1 MICKTIDFCLRN
13 KLLVIFGAILLA
25 GWGISSFMK
34 IPIEAFP
41 DVTDTNVQIITKY
54 PGKASEEVEKQI
66 TLPIEIEL
74 NGIPHATQIRSQS
87 LAGLSVINVIFD
99 DEINIYLARQLVL
112 ERLSGV
118 NFPQGADANLG
129 PVSTPIGEI
138 YRYTVESDTYSPM
151 ELRTIQDW
159 YIRRELKRIPGVAE
173 VTTLGGLVKQYQVL
187 VDPLKLKSFGLT
199 LENIFDAIST
209 SNKNTGGGYLQVNNE
224 QFSVRG
230 IGLFS
235 SVDDIE
241 GVVIKAVNG
250 VPVKIE
256 NIGTVQIG
264 YQVRQGIAGRD
275 NNNDVVI
282 GITLMRRGE
291 NPSHI
296 LNEVKKKLNEIRGNL
311 PEGVKIVRSYDREE
325 LINRTLENVGTTIVL
340 GILFVFLILMLFTGQ
355 TTLAWIITLIVPL
368 ALLFAFIL
376 MRFAKVAANLLSL
389 GAIDFGIIID
399 GSVVIAEAIFV
410 TLANHPNTR
419 DNAPLII
426 KVGGAVGKPILFA
439 KAIIIVA
446 FLPLF
451 ALQRVEGK
459 LFEPLALT
467 MTFAVLGALFFTLT
481 LVPVLCSIF
490 LKQDIAEKEIKLI
503 QKIEKLYMPILYWS
517 IKEPKKVIRIALI
530 CTLAGFLLIP
540 FLGIEFM
547 PSVEE
552 GGIWIR
558 ANMPISISI
567 EEAQKIVPKIRETI
581 KSFPQVKTV
590 VSQTGRPE
598 DATDPNLQN
607 VTELLVDLIPKNK
620 WGCTKEEL
628 NKKMEAKLIDNFPG
642 IVFYFSQPIED
653 NVDEAI
659 AGVKGQ
665 VAIKL
670 FGPDLKVLIEKSN
683 EIYNALKK
691 IRGVNGLFVDKIA
704 GQPQLLIKIDR
715 DLCAKYGI
723 RVSNV
728 QNVIE
733 TALAGKAATQFIENE
748 KRFDVAVRLLQEYRS
763 NVDAIKNIQIVSSD
777 ENLSIP
783 LSQLAIFEESKGA
796 PVIYRENMRRRAAV
810 RFNVRGRDMGGLVA
824 EAQKVVR
831 RKVKLPEGYSIA
843 WSGQFESQERAM
855 KQLAFITP
863 LSIFLI
869 FILLFSEFGKIRNV
883 LLILTTI
890 PLAAI
895 GGILG
900 LFFSHIHLS
909 VSAMVGFIALSGVSV
924 QNGIILV
931 SVFNRLRHEG
941 HNLSIAIVNGVK
953 ERMRPIIMTSL
964 LASIGLLPAALSGG
978 TGSETQK
985 PFATVIVFGMISA
998 LVLTL
1003 IVLPA
1008 LYGWIENKFDK
1019 SLGKTASV

>member
-1 MICKTIDFCLRN
+1 MINKIIDFCLRN
-13 KLLVIFGAILLA
+13 KLLVILTAFLLA
-25 GWGISSFMK
+25 GWGISSFLK

-41 DVTDTNVQIITKY
+41 DVTDTNVQVITKY
-54 PGKASEEVEKQI
+54 PGKASEEIEKQV

-74 NGIPHATQIRSQS
+74 NGIPHATEIRSQS
-87 LAGLSVINVIFD
+87 LSGLSVINVIFD
-99 DEINIYLARQLVL
+99 DEVNIYLARQLVL

-118 NFPQGADANLG
+118 DFPENAEVNLG
-129 PVSTPIGEI
+129 PVSTPIGEV

-199 LENIFDAIST
+199 LENVFDAISA
-209 SNKNTGGGYLQVNNE
+209 SNKNTGGGYLKINNE

-230 IGLFS
+230 LGLFS

-241 GVVIKAVNG
+241 GIVIKAVNG
-250 VPVKIE
+250 IPVKIE
-256 NIGTVQIG
+256 NIGTVKVG
-264 YQVRQGIAGRD
+264 HQVRQGLAGRD
-275 NNNDVVI
+275 KNNNVVE
-282 GITLMRRGE
+282 GIVMMRKRE
-291 NPSHI
+291 NPSRV
-296 LNEVKKKLNEIRGNL
+296 LKEVKIKLAEIREAI
-311 PEGVKIVRSYDREE
+311 PKGVKIVRTYDRED
-325 LINRTLENVGTTIVL
+325 LINRTLENVGETILL
-340 GILFVFLILMLFTGQ
+340 GISFVFFILMIFTGQ

-376 MRFAKVAANLLSL
+376 MRFAGVAANLLSL

-399 GSVVIAEAIFV
+399 GSVVMAETIFV
-410 TLANHPNTR
+410 TLASHPNFK

-426 KVGGAVGKPILFA
+426 KVGGSVGKPILFA
-439 KAIIIVA
+439 KAIIILA

-451 ALQRVEGK
+451 ALQRVEGR

-467 MTFAVLGALFFTLT
+467 MSFAVLGALFFTLT

-490 LKQDIAEKEIKLI
+490 LKKDVVEKEIWI
-503 QKIEKLYMPILYWS
+503 VNKIEKIYMPILHWS
-517 IKEPKKVIRIALI
+517 IKEPKRVIKLALV

-540 FLGIEFM
+540 FLGTEFM

-558 ANMPISISI
+558 ANMPISISL
-567 EEAQKIVPKIRETI
+567 EEAEKMAPKIRKII
-581 KSFPQVKTV
+581 KSFPQVETV
-590 VSQTGRPE
+590 VSLTGRPE
-598 DATDPNLQN
+598 DATDPDLQN
-607 VTELLVDLIPKNK
+607 ITEFLVDLIPKDK
-620 WGCTKEEL
+620 WGCTKEQL
-628 NKKMEAKLIDNFPG
+628 NKKMEAELEENFPG

-670 FGPDLKVLIEKSN
+670 FGPDLKVLIEESN
-683 EIYNALKK
+683 KIYNTIKNIK
-691 IRGVNGLFVDKIA
+691 GVNDLYVDKIA

-715 DLCAKYGI
+715 DLCAKYNI

-728 QNVIE
+728 QDVIE
-733 TALAGKAATQFIENE
+733 TALAGKTATQFIENE
-748 KRFDVAVRLLQEYRS
+748 KRFDVVVRLLPEYRS
-763 NVDAIKNIQIVSSD
+763 DTDAIKNIQIVSAD
-777 ENLSIP
+777 GNLSIP
-783 LSQLAIFEESKGA
+783 LSQLASFEQSKGA
-796 PVIYRENMRRRAAV
+796 PVIYRENMKRRAAV
-810 RFNVRGRDMGGLVA
+810 RFNVQDRDMGGVVA
-824 EAQKVVR
+824 EAQKIV
-831 RKVKLPEGYSIA
+831 KKKIKLPEGYSIA

-869 FILLFSEFGKIRNV
+869 LILLFSQFGKLRNA

-890 PLAAI
+890 PLAAT

-900 LFFSHIHLS
+900 LLFSHIHLS

-931 SVFNRLRHEG
+931 SVFNRLKEEG
-941 HNLSIAIVNGVK
+941 QALNVAIVNGVK

-964 LASIGLLPAALSGG
+964 LASMGLLPAALSTG

-985 PFATVIVFGMISA
+985 PFATVIVYGMISA
-998 LVLTL
+998 LILTL

-1008 LYGWIENKFDK
+1008 LYSWVEKK
-1019 SLGKTASV
+1019 SALQNHD

>member
-1 MICKTIDFCLRN
+1 MISKIIDFCLKN
-13 KLLVIFGAILLA
+13 KLLVIFVTAMIA
-25 GWGISSFMK
+25 GFGITSFLK

-41 DVTDTNVQIITKY
+41 DVTDTNVQIITKF

-74 NGIPHATQIRSQS
+74 NGTPHATQIRSQS
-87 LAGLSVINVIFD
+87 LSGLSVINVIFD

-112 ERLSGV
+112 ERLHGV
-118 NFPQGADANLG
+118 DFPEGADVNLG
-129 PVSTPIGEI
+129 PVSTPIGEV
-138 YRYTVESDTYSPM
+138 YRYTVESNTHGPM

-159 YIRRELKRIPGVAE
+159 YIRRELKRIPGVADI
-173 VTTLGGLVKQYQVL
+173 TTLGGLVKQYQVL

-199 LENIFDAIST
+199 LENVFDAIAA
-209 SNKNTGGGYLQVNNE
+209 SNKNTGGGYLKINNE
-224 QFSVRG
+224 QFAVRG

-235 SVDDIE
+235 STDDINNI
-241 GVVIKAVNG
+241 VIKAVNG
-250 VPVKIE
+250 VPIKIE

-264 YQVRQGIAGRD
+264 HQVRQGIAGRD
-275 NNNDVVI
+275 NNNEVVE
-282 GITLMRRGE
+282 GIVMMRKKE
-291 NPSHI
+291 NPSRI
-296 LNEVKKKLNEIRGNL
+296 LKEVKKKLSEIQKAL
-311 PEGVKIVRSYDREE
+311 PKGVNVVRTYDREE
-325 LINRTLENVGTTIVL
+325 LINRTLENVSSTIIL
-340 GILFVFLILMLFTGQ
+340 GVLFVFVILMLFTGQ
-355 TTLAWIITLIVPL
+355 VTLAWIITLIVPL

-376 MRFAKVAANLLSL
+376 MRFTGVAANLLSL

-399 GSVVIAEAIFV
+399 GSVVMAEAIFV
-410 TLANHPNTR
+410 ILATNPQTK
-419 DNAPLII
+419 DSAPLIVKI
-426 KVGGAVGKPILFA
+426 GGTVGKPILFA
-439 KAIIIVA
+439 KAIIILA

-451 ALQRVEGK
+451 TLQRVEGR

-467 MTFAVLGALFFTLT
+467 MSFAVLGALFFTLT

-490 LKQDIAEKEIKLI
+490 LKKDLVEKEIWLI
-503 QKIEKLYMPILYWS
+503 NQIEKFYMPILYKS
-517 IKEPKKVIRIALI
+517 VKEPKNVIKLALI
-530 CTLAGFLLIP
+530 CMSIGFALIP
-540 FLGIEFM
+540 FLGTEFM

-567 EEAQKIVPKIRETI
+567 EEAHKISPKIRGII

-590 VSQTGRPE
+590 VSLTGRPE
-598 DATDPNLQN
+598 DATDPDLQN
-607 VTELLVDLIPKNK
+607 VTEFLVDLIPKNK

-628 NKKMEAKLIDNFPG
+628 NRKIEAELENNFPG
-642 IVFYFSQPIED
+642 TVFYFSQPIED

-670 FGPDLKVLIEKSN
+670 FGPDLNTLIEKSN
-683 EIYNALKK
+683 EIYKAIKG
-691 IRGVNGLFVDKIA
+691 IRGVHDLYVDKIA
-704 GQPQLLIKIDR
+704 GQPQLQIKVDR

-728 QNVIE
+728 QDVIE
-733 TALAGKAATQFIENE
+733 TALAGKAATQFIEEE
-748 KRFDVAVRLLQEYRS
+748 KRFDVAVRLLPEYRS
-763 NVDAIKNIQIVSSD
+763 NIEAIKNIQIVSAD

-783 LSQLAIFEESKGA
+783 LSQLATFSESKGA
-796 PVIYRENMRRRAAV
+796 PVIYREDMRRRAAV
-810 RFNVRGRDMGGLVA
+810 RFNVSKRDMGGLVA
-824 EAQKVVR
+824 EAQKVVA
-831 RKVKLPEGYSIA
+831 KKIKLPKGYSIV

-855 KQLAFITP
+855 RQLAFITP

-869 FILLFSEFGKIRNV
+869 FVLLFSEFGEVRNA

-909 VSAMVGFIALSGVSV
+909 VSAIVGFIALSGVSV

-931 SVFNRLRHEG
+931 SVFNRLRKEG
-941 HNLSIAIVNGVK
+941 LNLNIAIVNGVK
-953 ERMRPIIMTSL
+953 ERLRPILMTSL
-964 LASIGLLPAALSGG
+964 LASMGLMPAALSTG

-985 PFATVIVFGMISA
+985 PFAIVIVFGMISA

-1008 LYGWIENKFDK
+1008 LYSWVENKAK
-1019 SLGKTASV
+1019 KIVLQ